1 MEQRFIEWLVAK
13 LEAGARL
20 DVAIGDDAAVLR
32 PPAGRRTVFCT
43 DLLCEGVHFPLSPKY
58 DPRMVGHKAIAVNLS
73 DVAAMA
79 GRPEAAVVSVTLPR
93 DGGQQIGEG
102 LLEGMLAVCERFGV
116 SLVGGDTTS
125 WDGPLVV
132 NVAMLGSVLPGR
144 VWRRDACRVGDVLLA
159 TGAFGG
165 SLAGRHLAVEPR
177 VVEASLIAEAFTVH
191 GAIDVSDGLTLDLA
205 RMMEAS
211 GCGAELELANV
222 PVHADAVAAA
232 EAEPARGRALERALG
247 DGEDFELLMSLAPAD
262 ADGLLAAVAEGH
274 LEGWPGTPLSR
285 IGRVVAGSGLVAVA
299 KDKTRAPL
307 PPRGYLHAFD

>member
-13 LEAGARL
+13 LGAGARL

-43 DLLCEGVHFPLSPKY
+43 DLLCEGVHFPLAPAY
-58 DPRMVGHKAIAVNLS
+58 DPRQVGHKAIAVNLS

-93 DGGQQIGEG
+93 EGGQQIGEG

-132 NVAMLGSVLPGR
+132 NVAMLGSVLPDR

-211 GCGAELELANV
+211 GCGAELELARV
-222 PVHADAVAAA
+222 PIHADAVAAA
-232 EAEPARGRALERALG
+232 SAEPARGRALERALG
-247 DGEDFELLMSLAPAD
+247 DGEDFELLMSLAPAE
-262 ADGLLAAVAEGH
+262 ATRLLAAVAEGQ
-274 LEGWPGTPLSR
+274 LEGWPGTPLSL

-299 KDKTRAPL
+299 EDKTRAPL